1 MAKTIKE
8 AGKVRFVRKIM
19 HNLIK
24 GNMLSHLDGLGNG
37 VKVENVSLGKTMVPK
52 DAALIT
58 GEMCKHKII
67 RRRSR
72 DQGSKMR
79 RGRWCGSRAARRISS
94 RGREVHK
101 GNIKLTAKAMEVEH
115 LVSNRR
121 ARGRCRRRTGGV
133 R

>member
-1 MAKTIKE
+1 M
-8 AGKVRFVRKIM
+8 
-19 HNLIK
+19 
-24 GNMLSHLDGLGNG
+24 NM
-37 VKVENVSLGKTMVPK
+37 GKTMVPK

-58 GEMCKHKII
+58 GEMCKNKII

-72 DQGSKMR
+72 EQGSKR
-79 RGRWCGSRAARRISS
+79 WRGRWCGSRAARRISS

-101 GNIKLTAKAMEVEH
+101 GNINLTAKAMKAEH

-121 ARGRCRRRTGGV
+121 AQGRCRRRTGGA